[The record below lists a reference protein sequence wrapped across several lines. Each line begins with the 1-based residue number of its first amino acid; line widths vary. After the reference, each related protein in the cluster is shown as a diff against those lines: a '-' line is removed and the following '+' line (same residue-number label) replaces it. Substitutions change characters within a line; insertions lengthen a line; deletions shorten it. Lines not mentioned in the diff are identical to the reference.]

1 MKRLEGRVAIITGS
15 GKGIGRTVTLGMVQ
29 EGAVAVIADR
39 DRVLTLEV
47 QEEVEKSGHRAL
59 AIPTDVTCED
69 SVKDLVKKCMVELGR
84 IDILVN
90 STTIDSICPIE
101 NMEEGE
107 WDRVIGINL
116 TSAFICSK
124 AVVPILLD
132 QGKGRILN
140 MTSDKAM
147 KGDKDASHCAAS
159 KAGIIGLT
167 KALALELAP
176 SGITVNTICQEDP
189 NRRAVM
195 PADSIGYEGETVINQ
210 SFGKP
215 EIVGTAIFL
224 SSDAAE
230 YVTGQTIVLNGG
242 SFMV

>member
-59 AIPTDVTCED
+59 VIPTDVTCED

-90 STTIDSICPIE
+90 SMTIDSICPIE

-107 WDRVIGINL
+107 WDRVIGVNL

-132 QGKGRILN
+132 QGKGRIIN

-176 SGITVNTICQEDP
+176 SGITVNAICQEDL
-189 NRRAVM
+189 NRRAVK

-210 SFGKP
+210 NFGKP
-215 EIVGTAIFL
+215 EIVGTTIFL

-242 SFMV
+242 SLMV